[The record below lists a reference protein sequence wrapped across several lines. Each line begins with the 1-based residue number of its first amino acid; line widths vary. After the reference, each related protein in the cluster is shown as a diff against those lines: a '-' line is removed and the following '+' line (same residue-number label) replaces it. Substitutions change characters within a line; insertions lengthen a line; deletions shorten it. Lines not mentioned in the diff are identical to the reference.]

1 MHFSRQRPRS
11 FIRSQTW
18 GQAWG
23 FWTWNR
29 NLRRCLSGGLTKQI
43 RIIKG
48 NPGNPSSVLG
58 GKNSVWRRE
67 DVAAAIATNNK
78 KSGILGRIALRETKR
93 SGGVSAR
100 GIH

>member
-1 MHFSRQRPRS
+1 
-11 FIRSQTW
+11 
-18 GQAWG
+18 
-23 FWTWNR
+23 
-29 NLRRCLSGGLTKQI
+29 LSGGLTKQR

-78 KSGILGRIALRETKR
+78 KSGILGVNRTSRD
-93 SGGVSAR
+93 
-100 GIH
+100 